1 MELFQIFWDD
11 QQKLFLEFKKNEE
24 EQVIILPDSIQR
36 LNLQFEISKPE
47 LLYKEPPY
55 LISIKNIY
63 HSENFLSFSIDLD
76 LVNIYDDLQIKI
88 LRLMIF
94 LHSGKRIEYPF
105 RENFNISE
113 IVHNDDCYAGYK
125 FVDLSLKNNLKTT
138 FTQEKI
144 FEEIKTDSEKRETK
158 RTFVYE
164 KQKIQNISDE
174 GTLISMIGE
183 NNQTLKN
190 IEEQLKNLAVILKNM
205 SFNNNNQ
212 FPPVPIIKSTQ
223 GGGIERIKR
232 PPSGQGLIQ
241 GAASSAKM
249 LVIKEMKSI
258 FQKSTEEHSGFSIK
272 NILKPMTETE
282 LKALTLNE
290 EDLKK
295 KEEQAIKNQIQRIK
309 KEQEQELSLEELKKP
324 K

>member
-11 QQKLFLEFKKNEE
+11 QRKLFLEFKKNEE
-24 EQVIILPDSIQR
+24 EQVIILPESIQR

-55 LISIKNIY
+55 LVSVKKLY
-63 HSENFLSFSIDLD
+63 HSEDALSFSIDLD
-76 LVNIYDDLQIKI
+76 LVNIYEDLQIKI

-94 LHSGKRIEYPF
+94 LHTGKRIEYTF
-105 RENFNISE
+105 RECFNISE
-113 IVHNDDCYAGYK
+113 ILYNDDCYDGYE
-125 FVDLSLKNNLKTT
+125 FEDLNLKNNLKTT
-138 FTQEKI
+138 YTQEKI
-144 FEEIKTDSEKRETK
+144 YEEIKTDSGKRETK
-158 RTFVYE
+158 RTVVYE
-164 KQKIQNISDE
+164 KKKIQNISDK
-174 GTLISMIGE
+174 GALISMIGE

-205 SFNNNNQ
+205 SFNNNSQ
-212 FPPVPIIKSTQ
+212 FTPVPIIKSNQ
-223 GGGIERIKR
+223 GPGIERIKR
-232 PPSGQGLIQ
+232 PPSSQNLIQ
-241 GAASSAKM
+241 GASSSAKM

-258 FQKSTEEHSGFSIK
+258 FQKTTEENSGFSIK
-272 NILKPMTETE
+272 NILKPMSETE

-295 KEEQAIKNQIQRIK
+295 KEEQAIQNQILRIK
-309 KEQEQELSLEELKKP
+309 KEHEKEISLEKLNKP